1 MEIEMEDMKLIVNAV
16 KPEIKANFEE
26 IEKWI
31 EAKTHEYDGVVFT
44 EDQKTAAK
52 KSVTDLRKSKK
63 SVEDTLKETKKR
75 WLEPYEIFADNVKAL
90 SAKFDVPIVYINGQV
105 EEFENKRIEQRETD
119 IKELYDASIGDMA
132 GFLPLHMIK
141 SDKWTNASVN
151 LKTIGKEM
159 ADSISSARAGKT
171 AIECMN
177 SDAKGEALNLFK
189 ATLDLPKALDHINRY
204 EAQKADVLKREEEK
218 RKVDEE
224 RKIQA
229 EIERARVEE
238 RRKMADEE
246 RIKRETEVSTRAEV
260 KEEIFRVNE
269 VDAAPLTMPES
280 RKAVYTVVATDEEL
294 RSLEMAMV
302 SLGLYFERKDL

>member
-1 MEIEMEDMKLIVNAV
+1 MEDMKLIVNAV

-31 EAKTHEYDGVVFT
+31 ESKTHEYDGVVFT

-75 WLEPYEIFADNVKAL
+75 WLEPYEIFADKVKVL
-90 SAKFDVPIVYINGQV
+90 STKFDVPIDYINAQV
-105 EEFENKRIEQRETD
+105 DAFESKRIEQRETD

-141 SDKWTNASVN
+141 SEKWTNASVN

-177 SDAKGEALNLFK
+177 SDAKESALNLFK
-189 ATLDLPKALDHINRY
+189 STLDLPKTLDYVNRY
-204 EAQKADVLKREEEK
+204 EVQKAEILKREEAN
-218 RKVDEE
+218 RKAEEE
-224 RKIQA
+224 RKLQA
-229 EIERARVEE
+229 EIERAKADE
-238 RRKMADEE
+238 RRKIADEE
-246 RIKRETEVSTRAEV
+246 RIRREAEAATRAEV
-260 KEEIFRVNE
+260 NEEIFHVNE

-280 RKAVYTVVATDEEL
+280 IKAVYTVVGTDAEL
-294 RSLEMAMV
+294 QELEMAMN
-302 SLGLYFERKDL
+302 SLGLYFERKDI

>member
-1 MEIEMEDMKLIVNAV
+1 MEDMKLVVNAV

-75 WLEPYEIFADNVKAL
+75 WLEPYEIFADKVKAL
-90 SAKFDVPIVYINGQV
+90 STKFDVPIDYINGQV
-105 EEFENKRIEQRETD
+105 EKFENKRIEQRETD

-132 GFLPLHMIK
+132 DFLPLHKIK

-159 ADSISSARAGKT
+159 ADSISSVRAGKT

-177 SDAKGEALNLFK
+177 SDAKVEALNLFK

-204 EAQKADVLKREEEK
+204 EAQKAEILKREEEK
-218 RKVDEE
+218 RKADEE
-224 RKIQA
+224 ARIQA
-229 EIERARVEE
+229 EINRAKADERQ
-238 RRKMADEE
+238 KIADEE
-246 RIKRETEVSTRAEV
+246 RIKREAAAATRAEV
-260 KEEIFRVNE
+260 EEEISSINE
-269 VDAAPLTMPES
+269 SAAAPLTMPES
-280 RKAVYTVVATDEEL
+280 RKAVYTVVGTDEEL
-294 RSLEMAMV
+294 QSLEMAMV
-302 SLGLYFERKDL
+302 SLGLYFERKDI